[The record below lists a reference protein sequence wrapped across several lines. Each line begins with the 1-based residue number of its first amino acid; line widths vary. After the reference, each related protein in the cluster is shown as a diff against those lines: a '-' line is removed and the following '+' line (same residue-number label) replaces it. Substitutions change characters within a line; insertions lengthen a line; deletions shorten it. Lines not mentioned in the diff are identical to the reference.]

1 MGGMFKEPVVV
12 TDENGNDSIAIR
24 SIIRLTLGY
33 DHRIIDGADADRFMV
48 AVRKYLEEWSE
59 EIG

>member
-1 MGGMFKEPVVV
+1 VV
-12 TDENGNDSIAIR
+12 TDEDGSDSIAIR

-33 DHRIIDGADADRFMV
+33 DHRIIDGADADKFMV
-48 AVRKYLEEWSE
+48 AVKKYLESWSE

>member
-12 TDENGNDSIAIR
+12 TDEDGSDSIAIR

-48 AVRKYLEEWSE
+48 AVRKYLEGWSE